1 MSHELVGENLYKW
14 DCDWKGCTE
23 TTTRGGRE
31 GDFTTATTPVKPH
44 YWQVIT
50 LTTTGGV
57 FDSRGVLCPRHGQE
71 VGHNIFDWHAPL
83 SKEAS

>member
-23 TTTRGGRE
+23 TITMGGRE

-44 YWQVIT
+44 YWHVIT
-50 LTTTGGV
+50 LTNLGGEW
-57 FDSRGVLCPRHGQE
+57 DNRGVLCPRHGQK
-71 VGHNIFDWHAPL
+71 VGHSIFDWEAPL
-83 SKEAS
+83 SKEEA